1 MGIVIMVCKESEK
14 FMKQCREMTP
24 EIFRNNLLSAL
35 SEMDIGNNE
44 PVFKIIRVEKKD
56 AYSDNYGSVFDMV
69 ILSEHNIKDRILLLD
84 DVVDLLTNL
93 SPYVPTQVK
102 IKKGCEHDGKIEL
115 ELYTSTRVCRPSQLA
130 NIDTGHPPFKVID

>member
-1 MGIVIMVCKESEK
+1 
-14 FMKQCREMTP
+14 MTP

-35 SEMDIGNNE
+35 AEIDIGNNE
-44 PVFKIIRVEKKD
+44 PVFKIIRVEMKN

-115 ELYTSTRVCRPSQLA
+115 ELS
-130 NIDTGHPPFKVID
+130 F